1 MSREDWEMWSYVVT
15 VIGLPFAI
23 GVFIWEQRKER
34 ANEDEEVYQ
43 RLSDEYAEFLKLVL
57 QNPDLHLTAARVHE
71 LTEGQQ
77 ERKLVLLDILV
88 SLFERAYL
96 LVYEEDMAS
105 QQQRLWKSWED
116 YMREWCR
123 REDFRVLLPQLLRGE
138 DPDFA
143 AYIRRLAAEQT
154 SGPVHPAPSPPPD
167 SAGG

>member
-1 MSREDWEMWSYVVT
+1 MNREDWEMWSYVVT

-57 QNPDLHLTAARVHE
+57 QNPDLHLTASRVHE

-96 LVYEEDMAS
+96 LVYEEDMA
-105 QQQRLWKSWED
+105 RG
-116 YMREWCR
+116 
-123 REDFRVLLPQLLRGE
+123 LPG
-138 DPDFA
+138 PA
-143 AYIRRLAAEQT
+143 SALAAR
-154 SGPVHPAPSPPPD
+154 
-167 SAGG
+167 

>member
-1 MSREDWEMWSYVVT
+1 MNREDWEMWSYVVT
-15 VIGLPFAI
+15 VIGLPFAL

-57 QNPDLHLTAARVHE
+57 QNPDLHLTASRVHE

-123 REDFRVLLPQLLRGE
+123 REDFRALLPHLLRGE
-138 DPDFA
+138 DPEFA
-143 AYIRRLAAEQT
+143 AYIRGLAAEQT
-154 SGPVHPAPSPPPD
+154 TKPEQSPAGPA
-167 SAGG
+167 AG